1 MYKHSSWRHRM
12 LLSHIWSWFVHETGT
27 KRAVKTS
34 RHTGFMCFPTVFLS
48 SSPHLSCVSVIS
60 SDLFPGFF
68 TSFPSPVLLHLPPPA
83 PHLHYS
89 SLYLGPVL
97 SSACVGLS
105 VVFARYCCWFLIRL
119 PPLIFLQLGPASF
132 ALSVTASLFYMILNW
147 FPLNFKHSTGQKKQ
161 FFRWHLGLGE
171 LVKAYFSIFWHL
183 TE

>member
-1 MYKHSSWRHRM
+1 MYKHSSRRHRM
-12 LLSHIWSWFVHETGT
+12 MLSHIWSWFVHETGY

-34 RHTGFMCFPTVFLS
+34 RHTGFICFPTVFLS

-60 SDLFPGFF
+60 PDLFPGFF
-68 TSFPSPVLLHLPPPA
+68 TSFPPPV
-83 PHLHYS
+83 PHLYYS
-89 SLYLGPVL
+89 SLYVGPVL

-105 VVFARYCCWFLIRL
+105 VVFARSCCWFLIRL

>member
-1 MYKHSSWRHRM
+1 MTAQNDAFTHLELIRPWNRIQTCSKNLSTYRFHMFSYRVPE
-12 LLSHIWSWFVHETGT
+12 LLST
-27 KRAVKTS
+27 
-34 RHTGFMCFPTVFLS
+34 
-48 SSPHLSCVSVIS
+48 
-60 SDLFPGFF
+60 
-68 TSFPSPVLLHLPPPA
+68 PVLRQRHQPWSVPWFLHILPLTCASPPA

-105 VVFARYCCWFLIRL
+105 VVFARSCCWFLIRL
-119 PPLIFLQLGPASF
+119 PPLIFLHFGPASF